1 MPKTFPRAPFPLF
14 SALLAPLAWFYGRPD
29 LFDSYSAGITL
40 LQLSGECCAM
50 AMHAACLPTCAE
62 RSPSD
67 PPCNSGAV
75 PELRSMQAA
84 RVFNLDLARVDY
96 DLEAWRYAAVFVC
109 IRSSAI
115 D

>member
-40 LQLSGECCAM
+40 LQLSGKYCTM
-50 AMHAACLPTCAE
+50 AMHAACLLASAE
-62 RSPSD
+62 GSFSD
-67 PPCNSGAV
+67 PPCVSGAV

-96 DLEAWRYAAVFVC
+96 DLEAWRYAAIFVC
-109 IRSSAI
+109 IRSSAVN
-115 D
+115 